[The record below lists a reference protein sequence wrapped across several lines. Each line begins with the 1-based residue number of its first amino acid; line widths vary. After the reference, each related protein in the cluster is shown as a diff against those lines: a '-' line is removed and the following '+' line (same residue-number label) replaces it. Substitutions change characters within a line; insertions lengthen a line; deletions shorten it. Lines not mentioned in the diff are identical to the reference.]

1 MEKVLMCMSGGVDSS
16 TAASILVDKGYDV
29 IGINLKLLE
38 GVETEGVKS
47 CCSLKDVEDARH
59 SAFKLNIPFYVLN
72 MKKQFEDKVIN
83 QFIQSYKAGIT
94 PNPCIECNRHI
105 KFDEVLYKADQLGIK
120 YIATGHYAKIEK
132 DNETGKYLL
141 KKPEDKMKDQT
152 YFLYMLNQ
160 GQLERLIFPLCN
172 HIKTDVRKIAK
183 KNNFTNYNKADSQD
197 LCFVQDG
204 NYHEFI
210 KEKTGVEKQGDIV
223 DINNKVLG
231 KHEGLTKYTVGQR
244 KGLNISVGYP
254 LYVLEKNIDKNQLIV
269 GNKKERLRKKFTVKN
284 MNYIFVEESPEE
296 FISKVK
302 IRYSKKEE
310 SAVVTR
316 IDKENVEVEFIKP
329 QLDITPGQAAVFYI
343 EDNVIGGGII
353 DKVYL

>member
-16 TAASILVDKGYDV
+16 TAASILVNKGYDV

-38 GVETEGVKS
+38 DVEDEGVKS

-83 QFIQSYKAGIT
+83 QFIQSYKSGIT

-105 KFDEVLYKADQLGIK
+105 KFDEVFYKADQLGIK
-120 YIATGHYAKIEK
+120 YVATGHYAKIEK

-141 KKPEDKMKDQT
+141 KKPADKNKDQT

-160 GQLERLIFPLCN
+160 KQLERLIFPLCD

-183 KNNFTNYNKADSQD
+183 KSNFNNYNKADSQD
-197 LCFVQDG
+197 LCFIQDR

-210 KEKTGVEKQGDIV
+210 REKTGEEEQGDIV
-223 DINNKVLG
+223 DINDNLLG
-231 KHEGLTKYTVGQR
+231 RHKGFSKYTVGQR

-254 LYVLEKNIDKNQLIV
+254 LYVLEKNMDKNQLIV

-284 MNYIFVEESPEE
+284 MNYIFVDDSPKE

-310 SAVVTR
+310 SAVVRR
-316 IDKENVEVEFIKP
+316 IEENKVEVEFFER
-329 QLDITPGQAAVFYI
+329 QMDITPGQSAVFYI
-343 EDNVIGGGII
+343 DDNVIGGGII